1 MTPLELMLAD
11 AAICN
16 ERLLGAG
23 TTNHGPRN
31 SRAERSSMRD
41 RSPIPGGV
49 RPPGIKTRMATMT
62 LTEEFPTTTQLAR
75 LNKDMVTNQVLSAME
90 TATSH
95 GAAVKI
101 GGGKCGAP
109 NQYRRGPNWAAKL
122 QSWGFEV

>member
-1 MTPLELMLAD
+1 MTRYELMLAD

-16 ERLLGAG
+16 ERLRGAG

-31 SRAERSSMRD
+31 SRAERASMRD
-41 RSPIPGGV
+41 RSPIPEGV
-49 RPPGIKTRMATMT
+49 RPPGIKTIMATST
-62 LTEEFPTTTQLAR
+62 LTEEFLTTTQLAR
-75 LNKDMVTNQVLSAME
+75 LNKNMTANQVLGAME

-101 GGGKCGAP
+101 GAGRCGAP

>member
-1 MTPLELMLAD
+1 MTPYELMLAD

-16 ERLLGAG
+16 ERFRDPG

-31 SRAERSSMRD
+31 SRAERASMRD

-49 RPPGIKTRMATMT
+49 RPPGIKTIMATLT
-62 LTEEFPTTTQLAR
+62 LTEEFLTTPQLAR
-75 LNKDMVTNQVLSAME
+75 LNKNMTTNQVLGAME

-101 GGGKCGAP
+101 GGGKCGEP
-109 NQYRRGPNWAAKL
+109 NQYRRGPNWKAKL